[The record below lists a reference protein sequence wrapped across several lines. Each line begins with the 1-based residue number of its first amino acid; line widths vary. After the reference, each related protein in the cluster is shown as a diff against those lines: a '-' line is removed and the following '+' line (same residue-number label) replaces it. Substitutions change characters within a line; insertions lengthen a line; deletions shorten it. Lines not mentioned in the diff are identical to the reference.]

1 MPGEC
6 NSACLHRQTEVTLD
20 RNHPLPL
27 WSGDSI
33 LVGEFALVMR
43 GGLQAGCLRRRV
55 SCEAFGGSGGRQG
68 EPPKAVVQV
77 PGRDALMAARKCLSP
92 PCRLFTV

>member
-33 LVGEFALVMR
+33 LVGEFALVLR

-68 EPPKAVVQV
+68 EPPKE
-77 PGRDALMAARKCLSP
+77 LSRSLVAMP
-92 PCRLFTV
+92 